1 MGAVWDTQCNSL
13 TFLRPPWCRTNR
25 ATTWNL
31 ARGLPEVT
39 LQEINERLLEK
50 RFSDL
55 GDGNSNMILETL
67 FHGENLPILFGVSTV
82 LFLLIFE
89 AGYRIGRKRRTS
101 IDEATK
107 AWVTA
112 IYSAILTMLGLLLG
126 FSYSMAQQRF
136 DVRKQLVV
144 EEANAIGEL

>member
-1 MGAVWDTQCNSL
+1 
-13 TFLRPPWCRTNR
+13 
-25 ATTWNL
+25 
-31 ARGLPEVT
+31 
-39 LQEINERLLEK
+39 
-50 RFSDL
+50 
-55 GDGNSNMILETL
+55 
-67 FHGENLPILFGVSTV
+67 
-82 LFLLIFE
+82 LLIFE

-112 IYSAILTMLGLLLG
+112 IYSVILTMLGLLLG

-144 EEANAIGEL
+144 EEANGRTLGSSLYF